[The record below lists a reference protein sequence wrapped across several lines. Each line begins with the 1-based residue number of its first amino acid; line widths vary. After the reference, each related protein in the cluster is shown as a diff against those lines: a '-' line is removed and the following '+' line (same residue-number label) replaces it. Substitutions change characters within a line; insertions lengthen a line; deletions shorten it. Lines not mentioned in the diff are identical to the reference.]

1 MRLVMKFGGSS
12 VASAERIR
20 DVADLVK
27 RSGKGHQVA
36 VVCSAMG
43 DVTDELLALCADA
56 SKGMEKPVEERL
68 ASLRETHLAALAA
81 AVGDKEVRRKVQG
94 MLNMTLSQLEK
105 LARGS
110 TVLGELTQRSKDAIV
125 SCGERLSNPIVMG
138 ALMERGVDA
147 VYLTGGEAG
156 IMTDDRFGDATPLLE
171 VTRFQVSEKLGPLLE
186 GGKTPVVTGYIGATQ
201 SGDTTTLGRGGS
213 DFTGTLIASA
223 IDADEVWI
231 WSDVDG
237 LMTADPKIVPNA
249 RVLREISY
257 EEAGEMAVFGAKA
270 LHPRTLE
277 PVAEKG
283 IPVRFRNTF
292 KPEDPGT
299 AVKKSPKLYAKNV
312 VKGVALVR
320 EVAVITVRGA
330 SMVGK
335 PGSAARI
342 FDVMGRSGIN
352 VLMISQSVSESNIS
366 LVVARSSMEKGANAL
381 ELALLGGGGYRNI
394 LAEGD
399 VSAVA
404 VVGGA
409 MRSTKGVAATAFG
422 AVSAKGINI
431 KMIASGSSNQ
441 NLSLIVAER
450 DAGDTVR
457 AIHSAFHLE
466 RLNSRAAKATS

>member
-1 MRLVMKFGGSS
+1 MKVVMKFGGTS

-20 DVADLVK
+20 NVAERVK
-27 RSGKGHQVA
+27 GSGKGHQVV

-81 AVGDKEVRRKVQG
+81 TVSDKGVRRQVLA
-94 MLNMTLSQLEK
+94 MLNGTLSQLEK

-110 TVLGELTQRSKDAIV
+110 TVLGELTARSRDAIL

-138 ALMERGVDA
+138 ALVEKGVDA

-171 VTRFQVSEKLGPLLE
+171 VTKFQVREKLSPLLAE
-186 GGKTPVVTGYIGATQ
+186 KKTPVVTGYIGATQ

-237 LMTADPKIVPNA
+237 LMTADPRLVPNA

-292 KPEDPGT
+292 KPDDPGT
-299 AVKKSPKLYAKNV
+299 VVKRNPKLYSRNV
-312 VKGVALVR
+312 VKAVALVR
-320 EVAVITVRGA
+320 EVGVITVAGA

-342 FDVMGRSGIN
+342 FEVVGRSGIN

-366 LVVARSSMEKGANAL
+366 MVVARAALEKGANAL
-381 ELALLGGGGYRNI
+381 ELALLGQGGYRHI
-394 LAEGD
+394 LTEDD

-404 VVGGA
+404 IVGGA
-409 MRSTKGVAATAFG
+409 LRTAKGVAATAFS
-422 AVSAKGINI
+422 AISAKGINI

-450 DAGDTVR
+450 DSKETVR
-457 AIHSAFHLE
+457 AIHSAFKLDK
-466 RLNSRAAKATS
+466 LNSQAS

>member
-1 MRLVMKFGGSS
+1 MKVVMKFGGTS
-12 VASAERIR
+12 VASAERIKN
-20 DVADLVK
+20 VADRVK
-27 RSGKGHQVA
+27 GSGKGHQVV

-56 SKGMEKPVEERL
+56 SKGLEKPVEERL
-68 ASLRETHLAALAA
+68 ASLRESHLAALAA
-81 AVGDKEVRRKVQG
+81 TVSDKAVRRQVQAI
-94 MLNMTLSQLEK
+94 LNVTLSQLEK

-110 TVLGELTQRSKDAIV
+110 TVLGELTPRSRDAILA
-125 SCGERLSNPIVMG
+125 CGERLSNPIVMG
-138 ALMERGVDA
+138 ALIERGMDA

-156 IMTDDRFGDATPLLE
+156 IMTDDRFGDATPLME
-171 VTRFQVSEKLGPLLE
+171 VTKFQVKEKLSPLLSE
-186 GGKTPVVTGYIGATQ
+186 GKTPVVTGYIGATQ

-213 DFTGTLIASA
+213 DFTGTIIAAA

-237 LMTADPKIVPNA
+237 LMTADPRIVPNA
-249 RVLREISY
+249 KVLREISY

-292 KPEDPGT
+292 KPDDEGSL
-299 AVKKSPKLYAKNV
+299 VKRHPKLYANSV
-312 VKGVALVR
+312 VKAVALVK
-320 EVAVITVRGA
+320 EVAVITVAGA

-366 LVVARSSMEKGANAL
+366 MVVGRSSMEKGANAL
-381 ELALLGGGGYRNI
+381 ELALLGQGGYRHI
-394 LAEGD
+394 LTEDD

-404 VVGGA
+404 IVGGA
-409 MRSTKGVAATAFG
+409 MRTTKGVAATAFG
-422 AVSAKGINI
+422 AISAEGINI

-441 NLSLIVAER
+441 NLSLIVAEK
-450 DAGDTVR
+450 DAKETVR
-457 AIHSAFHLE
+457 AIHSAFRLDK
-466 RLNSRAAKATS
+466 LNSRSG

>member
-1 MRLVMKFGGSS
+1 MRIVMKFGGTS
-12 VASAERIR
+12 VASAERIKN
-20 DVADLVK
+20 VAERVK
-27 RSGKGHQVA
+27 GSGRGHQVV

-68 ASLRETHLAALAA
+68 ASVRETHLAALAA

-94 MLNMTLSQLEK
+94 MLNLTLSQLEK

-110 TVLGELTQRSKDAIV
+110 TVLGELTPRSRDAIL

-138 ALMERGVDA
+138 ALIEKGVDA
-147 VYLTGGEAG
+147 VFLTGGEAG

-171 VTRFQVSEKLGPLLE
+171 VTKFQVSEKLSPLLAE
-186 GGKTPVVTGYIGATQ
+186 GKTPVVTGYIGATQ

-223 IDADEVWI
+223 VDADEVWI

-237 LMTADPKIVPNA
+237 LMTADPRLVPSA

-292 KPEDPGT
+292 KPDDPGT
-299 AVKKSPKLYAKNV
+299 VVKRNPKLYSKSV
-312 VKGVALVR
+312 VKGVALVK

-366 LVVARSSMEKGANAL
+366 LVVARSAMEKGANAL
-381 ELALLGGGGYRNI
+381 ELALLGDGGYRHI
-394 LAEGD
+394 LTEGD

-422 AVSAKGINI
+422 AISAKGINI

-441 NLSLIVAER
+441 NLSLIVAEK
-450 DAGDTVR
+450 DAKDTVR
-457 AIHSAFHLE
+457 AIHSAFRLD
-466 RLNSRAAKATS
+466 RLNS

>member
-1 MRLVMKFGGSS
+1 LKLVMKFGGSS
-12 VASAERIR
+12 VASAERIKN
-20 DVADLVK
+20 VADRVK
-27 RSGKGHQVA
+27 DTGKGHQVV

-56 SKGMEKPVEERL
+56 SKGLEKPVEDRL
-68 ASLRETHLAALAA
+68 ASLRKSHLATLAA
-81 AVGDKEVRRKVQG
+81 AVKDASVRKEVESIISV
-94 MLNMTLSQLEK
+94 TLSQLEK
-105 LARGS
+105 LARGG
-110 TVLGELTQRSKDAIV
+110 TVLGELTARSKDAILA
-125 SCGERLSNPIVMG
+125 CGERLSNPIVMG
-138 ALMERGVDA
+138 ALIEKGMQA
-147 VYLTGGEAG
+147 VYMTGGEAG
-156 IMTDDRFGDATPLLE
+156 IMTDDRFGDASPLMEVTKFQVREKLSPLLAA
-171 VTRFQVSEKLGPLLE
+171 
-186 GGKTPVVTGYIGATQ
+186 GKTPVVTGYVGATQ

-213 DFTGTLIASA
+213 DLTATIIAAS

-237 LMTADPKIVPNA
+237 LMTADPRIVPNA
-249 RVLREISY
+249 QVLREISY

-277 PVAEKG
+277 PVGEKG

-292 KPEDPGT
+292 KPQDQGT
-299 AVKKSPKLYAKNV
+299 VVKRNPKLYSKSV
-312 VKGVALVR
+312 VKAVAIVKA
-320 EVAVITVRGA
+320 VAVITVAGA

-366 LVVARSSMEKGANAL
+366 MVVARSAVEKGANAL
-381 ELALLGGGGYRNI
+381 ELALLGQGGYRHI
-394 LAEGD
+394 QTEDD

-409 MRSTKGVAATAFG
+409 LRATKGIAATAFS
-422 AVSAKGINI
+422 AISAKGINI

-441 NLSLIVAER
+441 NLSLIVAEK
-450 DAGDTVR
+450 DAKETVR

-466 RLNSRAAKATS
+466 RLNSRSR

>member
-1 MRLVMKFGGSS
+1 MKVVMKFGGSS
-12 VASAERIR
+12 VASADRIKN
-20 DVADLVK
+20 VADRVK
-27 RSGKGHQVA
+27 GSGKGHQVV

-43 DVTDELLALCADA
+43 NVTDELLALCADA

-68 ASLRETHLAALAA
+68 ASIRETHVAALTA
-81 AVGDKEVRRKVQG
+81 AVSDKGVRREVLG
-94 MLNMTLSQLEK
+94 MLNVTLSQLEK

-110 TVLGELTQRSKDAIV
+110 TVLGELTPRSRDAV
-125 SCGERLSNPIVMG
+125 LACGERLSNPIVMG
-138 ALMERGVDA
+138 ALLERGMDA

-156 IMTDDRFGDATPLLE
+156 IMTDDRFGDATPLME
-171 VTRFQVSEKLGPLLE
+171 VTKFQVREKLAPLLAQ
-186 GGKTPVVTGYIGATQ
+186 GKTPVVTGYIGATQ
-201 SGDTTTLGRGGS
+201 RGDTTTLGRGGS
-213 DFTGTLIASA
+213 DFTGTIIAAS
-223 IDADEVWI
+223 IDAGEVWI

-237 LMTADPKIVPNA
+237 LMTADPKIVPDA

-292 KPEDPGT
+292 KPQDPGSL
-299 AVKKSPKLYAKNV
+299 VKKNPKLYSRSV
-312 VKGVALVR
+312 VKAVALVR
-320 EVAVITVRGA
+320 EVAVITVTGA

-366 LVVARSSMEKGANAL
+366 MVVARSSMEKGANAL
-381 ELALLGGGGYRNI
+381 ELALLGQGGYRHI
-394 LAEGD
+394 HTEAD
-399 VSAVA
+399 VSAIA

-409 MRSTKGVAATAFG
+409 MRTTKGVAATAFG
-422 AVSAKGINI
+422 AISAEGINI

-441 NLSLIVAER
+441 NLSLIVAEK
-450 DAGDTVR
+450 DARDTVR
-457 AIHSAFHLE
+457 AIHSAFKLDK
-466 RLNSRAAKATS
+466 LNSQ

>member
-1 MRLVMKFGGSS
+1 MKVVMKFGGSS
-12 VASAERIR
+12 VASAERIKN
-20 DVADLVK
+20 VADRVK
-27 RSGKGHQVA
+27 GNGKGHQVV

-68 ASLRETHLAALAA
+68 ASIRETHLAALTAT
-81 AVGDKEVRRKVQG
+81 VSDKAVRRQVLG
-94 MLNMTLSQLEK
+94 MLNATLSQLEK

-110 TVLGELTQRSKDAIV
+110 TVLGELTPRSKDAILA
-125 SCGERLSNPIVMG
+125 CGERLSNPIVMG
-138 ALMERGVDA
+138 ALIERGMDA
-147 VYLTGGEAG
+147 VYMTGGEAG
-156 IMTDDRFGDATPLLE
+156 IMTDDRFGDATPLME
-171 VTRFQVSEKLGPLLE
+171 VTKFQVREKLGPLLAE
-186 GGKTPVVTGYIGATQ
+186 GKTPVVTGYIGATQ
-201 SGDTTTLGRGGS
+201 RGDITTLGRGGS
-213 DFTGTLIASA
+213 DFTGTTIAAA

-237 LMTADPKIVPNA
+237 LMTADPRIVPDA

-292 KPEDPGT
+292 KPEDPGSL
-299 AVKKSPKLYAKNV
+299 VKKNPRLYAKNV
-312 VKGVALVR
+312 VKAVALVK
-320 EVAVITVRGA
+320 EVAVITVAGA

-342 FDVMGRSGIN
+342 FEVMGRSGIN

-366 LVVARSSMEKGANAL
+366 MVVARSSMEKGANAL
-381 ELALLGGGGYRNI
+381 ELALLGQGGYRHI
-394 LAEGD
+394 LTEDD
-399 VSAVA
+399 VSAIA
-404 VVGGA
+404 IVGGA
-409 MRSTKGVAATAFG
+409 MRTTMGVASTAFG
-422 AVSAKGINI
+422 AISAKRINI

-441 NLSLIVAER
+441 NLSLIVAEK
-450 DAGDTVR
+450 DARDTVR
-457 AIHSAFHLE
+457 AIHSAFKLDK
-466 RLNSRAAKATS
+466 LNSR

>member
-1 MRLVMKFGGSS
+1 MRLVMKFGGTS
-12 VASAERIR
+12 VASAERIKN
-20 DVADLVK
+20 VADRVK
-27 RSGKGHQVA
+27 GSGKGHEVV

-43 DVTDELLALCADA
+43 DVTDELLALCNDA
-56 SKGMEKPVEERL
+56 SKGLERQVEARL
-68 ASLRETHLAALAA
+68 ASIRETHLAALTAT
-81 AVGDKEVRRKVQG
+81 VGNKEVRRQVVDT
-94 MLNMTLSQLEK
+94 LNLTLSQLEK

-110 TVLGELTQRSKDAIV
+110 TVLGELTPRSKDAIL

-138 ALMERGVDA
+138 ALLERGVHA

-156 IMTDDRFGDATPLLE
+156 IMTDDRFGDASPLIEVTNFQVREKLVPLLAE
-171 VTRFQVSEKLGPLLE
+171 
-186 GGKTPVVTGYIGATQ
+186 GKTPVVTGYIGATQ

-213 DFTGTLIASA
+213 DLTGTIIASA

-237 LMTADPKIVPNA
+237 LMTADPRIVPDA
-249 RVLREISY
+249 EVLREVSY

-292 KPEDPGT
+292 KPKDPGT
-299 AVKKSPKLYAKNV
+299 VVKRNPKLYSKSVIKA
-312 VKGVALVR
+312 VALVR
-320 EVAVITVRGA
+320 EVAVITVAGA

-335 PGSAARI
+335 PGSAAKI

-366 LVVARSSMEKGANAL
+366 MVVHRSSVERGANAL
-381 ELALLGGGGYRNI
+381 ELALLGQGGYRHI
-394 LAEGD
+394 LTEDD

-409 MRSTKGVAATAFG
+409 MRATKGVAATAFG
-422 AVSAKGINI
+422 AISAKGINVR
-431 KMIASGSSNQ
+431 MIASGSSNQ
-441 NLSLIVAER
+441 NLSLIVAEK
-450 DAGDTVR
+450 DAKDTVR
-457 AIHSAFHLE
+457 AIHSAFKLY
-466 RLNSRAAKATS
+466 RLNSSSA

>member
-1 MRLVMKFGGSS
+1 MKLVMKFGGSS
-12 VASAERIR
+12 VASAERIKS
-20 DVADLVK
+20 VADRVK
-27 RSGKGHQVA
+27 VNGKGHQVV

-43 DVTDELLALCADA
+43 DMTDELLALCGDA
-56 SKGMEKPVEERL
+56 SKGLEKPVEERL
-68 ASLRETHLAALAA
+68 ASLREMHLAALTAT
-81 AVGDKEVRRKVQG
+81 VGDKPIRREVQA
-94 MLNMTLSQLEK
+94 MINLTLSQLEK

-110 TVLGELTQRSKDAIV
+110 TVLGELTPRSKDAILA
-125 SCGERLSNPIVMG
+125 CGERLSNPIVMG
-138 ALMERGVDA
+138 ALMERGLDA

-156 IMTDDRFGDATPLLE
+156 IMTDDRFGDASPLMEVTKFQVREKLAPLLAE
-171 VTRFQVSEKLGPLLE
+171 
-186 GGKTPVVTGYIGATQ
+186 GKTPVVTGYIGATQ
-201 SGDTTTLGRGGS
+201 GGDTTTLGRGGS
-213 DFTGTLIASA
+213 DLTGTIIAAS

-237 LMTADPKIVPNA
+237 LMTADPRIVPNA

-292 KPEDPGT
+292 NPHDQGT
-299 AVKKSPKLYAKNV
+299 VVKRNPKLYAKNM
-312 VKGVALVR
+312 VKAVALVK
-320 EVAVITVRGA
+320 EVAVITVAGA

-366 LVVARSSMEKGANAL
+366 MVVARSTMEKGANAL
-381 ELALLGGGGYRNI
+381 ELALLGQGGYRHI
-394 LAEGD
+394 ATEHD

-404 VVGGA
+404 IVGGA
-409 MRSTKGVAATAFG
+409 MRTTKGVASTAFS
-422 AVSAKGINI
+422 AIFAKGINV

-441 NLSLIVAER
+441 NLSLVVAEK
-450 DAGDTVR
+450 DAKETVR
-457 AIHSAFHLE
+457 AVHSAFHLDK
-466 RLNSRAAKATS
+466 LNARAA

>member
-1 MRLVMKFGGSS
+1 MKVVMKFGGSS
-12 VASAERIR
+12 VASAERIKN
-20 DVADLVK
+20 VADRVK
-27 RSGKGHQVA
+27 GNGKGHQVV

-68 ASLRETHLAALAA
+68 ASIRETHLAALTAT
-81 AVGDKEVRRKVQG
+81 VSDKAVRRQVLG
-94 MLNMTLSQLEK
+94 MLNVTLSQLEK

-110 TVLGELTQRSKDAIV
+110 TVLGELTPRSKDAILA
-125 SCGERLSNPIVMG
+125 CGERLSNPIVMG
-138 ALMERGVDA
+138 ALIERGMDA
-147 VYLTGGEAG
+147 VYMTGGEAG
-156 IMTDDRFGDATPLLE
+156 IMTDDRFGDATPLME
-171 VTRFQVSEKLGPLLE
+171 VTKFQVKEKLAPLLAE
-186 GGKTPVVTGYIGATQ
+186 GKTPVVTGYIGATQ
-201 SGDTTTLGRGGS
+201 RGDITTLGRGGS
-213 DFTGTLIASA
+213 DFTGTTIAAA

-237 LMTADPKIVPNA
+237 LMTADPRIVPDA

-292 KPEDPGT
+292 KPEDPGSL
-299 AVKKSPKLYAKNV
+299 VKKNPRLYAKNV
-312 VKGVALVR
+312 VKAVALVK
-320 EVAVITVRGA
+320 EVAVITVAGA

-342 FDVMGRSGIN
+342 FEVMGRIGIN

-366 LVVARSSMEKGANAL
+366 MVVARSSMEKGANAL
-381 ELALLGGGGYRNI
+381 ELALLGQGGYRHI
-394 LAEGD
+394 LTEDD
-399 VSAVA
+399 VSAIA
-404 VVGGA
+404 IVGGA
-409 MRSTKGVAATAFG
+409 MRTTMGVASTAFG
-422 AVSAKGINI
+422 AISAKRINI

-441 NLSLIVAER
+441 NLSLIVAEK
-450 DAGDTVR
+450 DAKDTVR
-457 AIHSAFHLE
+457 AIHSAFKLDK
-466 RLNSRAAKATS
+466 LNSR

>member
-1 MRLVMKFGGSS
+1 VKVVMKFGGSS
-12 VASAERIR
+12 VASAERIKN
-20 DVADLVK
+20 VADRVK
-27 RSGKGHQVA
+27 GNGKGHQVV

-68 ASLRETHLAALAA
+68 ASIRETHLAALTAT
-81 AVGDKEVRRKVQG
+81 VSDKAVRRQVLG
-94 MLNMTLSQLEK
+94 MLNATLSQLEK

-110 TVLGELTQRSKDAIV
+110 TVLGELTPRSKDAILA
-125 SCGERLSNPIVMG
+125 CGERLSNPIVMG
-138 ALMERGVDA
+138 ALIERGMDA
-147 VYLTGGEAG
+147 VYMTGGEAG
-156 IMTDDRFGDATPLLE
+156 IMTDDRFGDATPLME
-171 VTRFQVSEKLGPLLE
+171 VTKFQVREKLGPLLAE
-186 GGKTPVVTGYIGATQ
+186 GKTPVVTGYIGATQ
-201 SGDTTTLGRGGS
+201 RGDITTLGRGGS
-213 DFTGTLIASA
+213 DFTGTTIAAA

-237 LMTADPKIVPNA
+237 LMTADPRIVPDA

-292 KPEDPGT
+292 KPEDPGSL
-299 AVKKSPKLYAKNV
+299 VKKNPRLYAKNV
-312 VKGVALVR
+312 VKAVALVK
-320 EVAVITVRGA
+320 EVAVITVAGA

-342 FDVMGRSGIN
+342 FEVMGRSGIN

-366 LVVARSSMEKGANAL
+366 MVVARSSMEKGANAL
-381 ELALLGGGGYRNI
+381 ELALLGQGGYRHI
-394 LAEGD
+394 LTEDD
-399 VSAVA
+399 VSAIA
-404 VVGGA
+404 IVGGA
-409 MRSTKGVAATAFG
+409 MRTTMGVASTAFG
-422 AVSAKGINI
+422 AISAKRINI

-441 NLSLIVAER
+441 NLSLIVAEK
-450 DAGDTVR
+450 DARDTVR
-457 AIHSAFHLE
+457 AIHSAFKLDK
-466 RLNSRAAKATS
+466 LNSR

>member
-1 MRLVMKFGGSS
+1 MKVVMKFGGSS
-12 VASAERIR
+12 VASAERIKN
-20 DVADLVK
+20 VADRVK
-27 RSGKGHQVA
+27 GTGKGHQVV

-43 DVTDELLALCADA
+43 DMTDELLALCSDA
-56 SKGMEKPVEERL
+56 SKGLEKPVEERL
-68 ASLRETHLAALAA
+68 ASIREMHLAALAA
-81 AVGDKEVRRKVQG
+81 TVSEKTVRRQVLAV
-94 MLNMTLSQLEK
+94 LNVTLSQLEK

-110 TVLGELTQRSKDAIV
+110 TVLGELTPRSRDAIL
-125 SCGERLSNPIVMG
+125 SCGERLSNPIVWG
-138 ALMERGVDA
+138 ALLERGMDS
-147 VYLTGGEAG
+147 VYMTGGDAG
-156 IMTDDRFGDATPLLE
+156 IMTDDRFGDASPLIEVTKFQVRERISPLLAD
-171 VTRFQVSEKLGPLLE
+171 
-186 GGKTPVVTGYIGATQ
+186 GKTPVVTGYIGATQ

-213 DFTGTLIASA
+213 DLTSTIIASA

-237 LMTADPKIVPNA
+237 LMTADPRMVPNA

-292 KPEDPGT
+292 KPSDQGT
-299 AVKKSPKLYAKNV
+299 VVKRNPKLYAKNV
-312 VKGVALVR
+312 VKAVALVK
-320 EVAVITVRGA
+320 EVAVITVAGA

-366 LVVARSSMEKGANAL
+366 MVVARSTMERGANAL
-381 ELALLGGGGYRNI
+381 ELALLGQGGFRHIHTEN
-394 LAEGD
+394 D
-399 VSAVA
+399 VSAIA
-404 VVGGA
+404 VVGGGV
-409 MRSTKGVAATAFG
+409 RSVKGIAATAFG
-422 AVSAKGINI
+422 AVAAKGINVR
-431 KMIASGSSNQ
+431 MIASGSSNQ
-441 NLSLIVAER
+441 NLSLVVGEK
-450 DAGDTVR
+450 DAKETVR

-466 RLNSRAAKATS
+466 KLNSH

>member
-1 MRLVMKFGGSS
+1 MKIIMKFGGSS
-12 VASAERIR
+12 VASAERIKN
-20 DVADLVK
+20 VAERVK
-27 RSGKGHQVA
+27 DSGKGHSVV

-43 DVTDELLALCADA
+43 DVTDQLLALCSDA
-56 SKGMEKPVEERL
+56 SKGLEKPVEERL
-68 ASLRETHLAALAA
+68 ASIRKSHLAALSAT
-81 AVGDKEVRRKVQG
+81 VSDKAVRRQVLG
-94 MLNMTLSQLEK
+94 VLNVTLSQLEK

-110 TVLGELTQRSKDAIV
+110 TVLGELTPRSKDAILA
-125 SCGERLSNPIVMG
+125 CGERLSNPIIMG
-138 ALMERGVDA
+138 ALIERGMRA
-147 VYLTGGEAG
+147 VYMTGGEAG
-156 IMTDDRFGDATPLLE
+156 IMTDDRFGDATPLME
-171 VTRFQVSEKLGPLLE
+171 VTKFQVREKLAPLLE
-186 GGKTPVVTGYIGATQ
+186 EGKTPVITGYIGATQ

-213 DFTGTLIASA
+213 DFTGTIIASA

-237 LMTADPKIVPNA
+237 LMTADPRIVPNA
-249 RVLREISY
+249 KVLREISY

-292 KPEDPGT
+292 HPKDPGT
-299 AVKKSPKLYAKNV
+299 VVKRNPKLYSKNV
-312 VKGVALVR
+312 VKAVALVR
-320 EVAVITVRGA
+320 EVAIITVAGA

-366 LVVARSSMEKGANAL
+366 MVVARSSMEKGVNAL
-381 ELALLGGGGYRNI
+381 ELALLGQGGYRHI
-394 LAEGD
+394 LTEND

-404 VVGGA
+404 IVGGSL
-409 MRSTKGVAATAFG
+409 RTTKGVAATAFG
-422 AVSAKGINI
+422 AISARGINI

-441 NLSLIVAER
+441 NISLIVAER
-450 DAGDTVR
+450 DAKETVR
-457 AIHSAFHLE
+457 AIHSAFKLE
-466 RLNSRAAKATS
+466 RLNSGTG

>member
-1 MRLVMKFGGSS
+1 MRIVMKFGGTS
-12 VASAERIR
+12 VASAERIKN
-20 DVADLVK
+20 VAERVK
-27 RSGKGHQVA
+27 GSGRGHQVV

-68 ASLRETHLAALAA
+68 ASVRETHLAALAA

-94 MLNMTLSQLEK
+94 MLNLTLSQLEK

-110 TVLGELTQRSKDAIV
+110 TVLGELTPRSRDAIL

-138 ALMERGVDA
+138 ALIEKGVDA
-147 VYLTGGEAG
+147 VFLTGGEAG

-171 VTRFQVSEKLGPLLE
+171 VTKFQVSEKLSPLLAE
-186 GGKTPVVTGYIGATQ
+186 GKTPVVTGYIGATQ

-237 LMTADPKIVPNA
+237 LMTADPRLVPSA

-292 KPEDPGT
+292 KPDDPGT
-299 AVKKSPKLYAKNV
+299 VVKRNPKLYSKSV
-312 VKGVALVR
+312 VKGVALVK

-366 LVVARSSMEKGANAL
+366 LVVARSAMEKGANAL
-381 ELALLGGGGYRNI
+381 ELALLGDGGYRHI
-394 LAEGD
+394 LTEGD

-422 AVSAKGINI
+422 AISAKGINI

-441 NLSLIVAER
+441 NLSLIVAEK
-450 DAGDTVR
+450 DAKDTVR
-457 AIHSAFHLE
+457 AIHSAFRLD
-466 RLNSRAAKATS
+466 RLNS